1 MKTVK
6 SALKMY
12 HGPLQMNNGNFSL
25 IFFFTKNLD
34 VETNNLAATPLK
46 KHNKIFS
53 LKCLPFKLKKSQES
67 LSILPKCKFSFMF
80 SLPTL
85 KQLKVL

>member
-12 HGPLQMNNGNFSL
+12 HDPLQMNNGNFSL
-25 IFFFTKNLD
+25 IFFFTKSVDIETSNLD
-34 VETNNLAATPLK
+34 FTPLK

-53 LKCLPFKLKKSQES
+53 
-67 LSILPKCKFSFMF
+67 
-80 SLPTL
+80 
-85 KQLKVL
+85 